1 MQIHMWHV
9 WPHFGIQI
17 TKLYKSTP
25 HDCFNLTRTWAQAEG
40 VAQVREG
47 AGGKY
52 SVQAM
57 VAWQLLLPG
66 IFPGELSQVCQYWG
80 IGAAPAAWWLRCGW
94 QRLETHPTRNQR
106 QSVLDTCTN
115 YGDRLQAALI
125 KQGYEIALACLVARR
140 TLSSCSRDKAL
151 WGCPSAKC
159 LRLEAWQ
166 LRGN

>member
-1 MQIHMWHV
+1 M

-57 VAWQLLLPG
+57 AAWQLLMPG

-80 IGAAPAAWWLRCGW
+80 IGAAPAACCLMIAVWLTEIRDA
-94 QRLETHPTRNQR
+94 PDA
-106 QSVLDTCTN
+106 QSKTKRSRHLHKLW
-115 YGDRLQAALI
+115 RP
-125 KQGYEIALACLVARR
+125 IAG
-140 TLSSCSRDKAL
+140 SPD
-151 WGCPSAKC
+151 
-159 LRLEAWQ
+159 
-166 LRGN
+166 